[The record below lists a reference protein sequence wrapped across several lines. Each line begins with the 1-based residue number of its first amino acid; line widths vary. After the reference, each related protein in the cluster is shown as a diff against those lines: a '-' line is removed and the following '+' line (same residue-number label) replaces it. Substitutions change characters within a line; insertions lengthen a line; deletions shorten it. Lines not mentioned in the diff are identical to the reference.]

1 MIEEREAQLYRTPS
15 ISSCGT
21 EVGKKELERH
31 NHGGNC
37 DDDYLDI
44 EGHHHRSQKITF
56 FGIKEGGGAA
66 AATEAINNSETESS
80 VNLHYQ
86 KSLLLPIKGG
96 GELAKGGVF
105 IGTNQPTNQPTHP
118 PKAIPQSQR
127 LYVLQDSTP
136 ESQLNSLQ
144 NPPKL
149 LPFATHTH
157 THSLPHSR
165 SLNPNS
171 QTTKTTLTRS
181 DRLESPK
188 AVAKAK
194 AQAGNS

>member
-44 EGHHHRSQKITF
+44 ESHQHRSKKITF
-56 FGIKEGGGAA
+56 FGINEGGGAA
-66 AATEAINNSETESS
+66 ATTEAINNSETESS

-96 GELAKGGVF
+96 GNCQRRGFLLE
-105 IGTNQPTNQPTHP
+105 PTHQPTHA

-136 ESQLNSLQ
+136 ESQLNSLH

-157 THSLPHSR
+157 QHPPTHSLA
-165 SLNPNS
+165 LNPNS
-171 QTTKTTLTRS
+171 QTTQTTLTRS
-181 DRLESPK
+181 HRLESPK

-194 AQAGNS
+194 AKASHS